1 MPCIVKLDMTL
12 SHGTTN
18 RVHFTLGDAFR
29 LGYDHIKR
37 TLEKTLINIA
47 SIALGIAFLSTLLLT
62 DTFYRVFSASGGSQL
77 SVESYQYWLML
88 VALIVTVVGVTNAML
103 ISVYERYKEIGT
115 IKCLGALDVHIL
127 QMFVV
132 EALIQGSLGGL
143 LGFFLGVIGAI
154 ISTGFTT
161 GFNVIFLVPVTELII
176 YLIGSITLSTVLAV
190 IATIYPA
197 TKAARLNPVEALRY
211 EL

>member
-1 MPCIVKLDMTL
+1 
-12 SHGTTN
+12 
-18 RVHFTLGDAFR
+18 

-77 SVESYQYWLML
+77 SVEAYQYWLML

-103 ISVYERYKEIGT
+103 ISVYERYREIGT
-115 IKCLGALDVHIL
+115 IKCLGALDIHIL

-132 EALIQGSLGGL
+132 EAIIQGSLGGL

-161 GFNVIFLVPVTELII
+161 GFNVIFLVPVTDLII
-176 YLIGSITLSTVLAV
+176 YLLGSITLSTVLAV
-190 IATIYPA
+190 TATIYPA

>member
-1 MPCIVKLDMTL
+1 MV

-77 SVESYQYWLML
+77 SVEAYQYWLML

-103 ISVYERYKEIGT
+103 ISVYERYREIGT
-115 IKCLGALDVHIL
+115 IKCLGALDIHIL

-132 EALIQGSLGGL
+132 EAIIQGSLGGL
-143 LGFFLGVIGAI
+143 LGFFLGVLGAI

-161 GFNVIFLVPVTELII
+161 GFNVIFLVPVTDLII
-176 YLIGSITLSTVLAV
+176 YLLGSITLSTVLAV
-190 IATIYPA
+190 TATIYPA

>member
-1 MPCIVKLDMTL
+1 MV
-12 SHGTTN
+12 SHVTTN

-77 SVESYQYWLML
+77 SVEAYQYWLML

-103 ISVYERYKEIGT
+103 ISVYERYREIGT
-115 IKCLGALDVHIL
+115 IKCLGALDIHIL

-132 EALIQGSLGGL
+132 EAIIQGSLGGL
-143 LGFFLGVIGAI
+143 LGFFLGVLGAI

-161 GFNVIFLVPVTELII
+161 GFNVIFLVPVTDLII
-176 YLIGSITLSTVLAV
+176 YLLGSITLSTVLAV
-190 IATIYPA
+190 TATIYPA

>member
-1 MPCIVKLDMTL
+1 MV

-18 RVHFTLGDAFR
+18 RVHFTLRDAFR

-62 DTFYRVFSASGGSQL
+62 DTFYKVFSASGGSQL
-77 SVESYQYWLML
+77 SVEAYQYWLML

-103 ISVYERYKEIGT
+103 ISVYERYREIGT
-115 IKCLGALDVHIL
+115 IKCLGALDIHIL

-132 EALIQGSLGGL
+132 EAIIQGSLGGI

-161 GFNVIFLVPVTELII
+161 GFNVIFLVPVTDLII
-176 YLIGSITLSTVLAV
+176 YLLGSITLSTVLAV
-190 IATIYPA
+190 AATIYPA

>member
-1 MPCIVKLDMTL
+1 MV

-77 SVESYQYWLML
+77 SVEAYQYWLML

-103 ISVYERYKEIGT
+103 ISVYERYREIGT
-115 IKCLGALDVHIL
+115 IKCLGALDIHIL

-132 EALIQGSLGGL
+132 EAFIQGSLGGI

-161 GFNVIFLVPVTELII
+161 GFNVIFLVPVTDLII
-176 YLIGSITLSTVLAV
+176 YLLGSITLSTVLAV
-190 IATIYPA
+190 TATIYPA

>member
-1 MPCIVKLDMTL
+1 MV
-12 SHGTTN
+12 SRGTTN

-29 LGYDHIKR
+29 FGYDHIKK
-37 TLEKTLINIA
+37 TQEKTLINIA

-77 SVESYQYWLML
+77 SVEVYQYWLML

-103 ISVYERYKEIGT
+103 ISVYERYREIGT
-115 IKCLGALDVHIL
+115 IKCLGALDIHIL

-132 EALIQGSLGGL
+132 EAIIQGILGGI

-161 GFNVIFLVPVTELII
+161 GFNVIFLVPVTDLVI
-176 YLIGSITLSTVLAV
+176 YLMGSITLSTVLAV
-190 IATIYPA
+190 TATIYPA
-197 TKAARLNPVEALRY
+197 TKAARLDPVEALRY

>member
-1 MPCIVKLDMTL
+1 MWDKMG
-12 SHGTTN
+12 SHGTTD

-29 LGYDHIKR
+29 LGYDHIKK

-62 DTFYRVFSASGGSQL
+62 DTLYRVFSASGGSQL
-77 SVESYQYWLML
+77 SVEAYQYWLML

-103 ISVYERYKEIGT
+103 ISVYERYREIGT
-115 IKCLGALDVHIL
+115 LKCLGALDVHIL

-132 EALIQGSLGGL
+132 EALIQGSLGGI

-161 GFNVIFLVPVTELII
+161 GFNVIFLVPVTDLII
-176 YLIGSITLSTVLAV
+176 YLIGSIMLSTVLAV
-190 IATIYPA
+190 MATIYPA

>member
-1 MPCIVKLDMTL
+1 MV

-18 RVHFTLGDAFR
+18 RVQFTLGDAFR
-29 LGYDHIKR
+29 FGYDHIKR

-77 SVESYQYWLML
+77 SVEAYQYWLML

-103 ISVYERYKEIGT
+103 ISVYERYREIGT
-115 IKCLGALDVHIL
+115 IKCLGALDIHIL

-132 EALIQGSLGGL
+132 EAIIQGSLGGI

-161 GFNVIFLVPVTELII
+161 GFNVIFLVPVTDLVI
-176 YLIGSITLSTVLAV
+176 YLMGSITLSTVLAV
-190 IATIYPA
+190 TATIYPA
-197 TKAARLNPVEALRY
+197 TKAARLDPVEALRY

>member
-1 MPCIVKLDMTL
+1 MG
-12 SHGTTN
+12 SHGTTD

-29 LGYDHIKR
+29 LGYDHIKK

-62 DTFYRVFSASGGSQL
+62 DTLYRVFSASGGSQL
-77 SVESYQYWLML
+77 SVEAYQYWL
-88 VALIVTVVGVTNAML
+88 ML
-103 ISVYERYKEIGT
+103 ISVYERYREIGT
-115 IKCLGALDVHIL
+115 LKCLGALDVHIL

-132 EALIQGSLGGL
+132 EALIQGSLGGI

-161 GFNVIFLVPVTELII
+161 GFNVIFLVPVTDLII
-176 YLIGSITLSTVLAV
+176 YLIGSIMLSTVLAV
-190 IATIYPA
+190 MATIYPA

>member
-1 MPCIVKLDMTL
+1 MV

-62 DTFYRVFSASGGSQL
+62 DTFYRAFSASGGSQL
-77 SVESYQYWLML
+77 SVEAYQYWLML

-103 ISVYERYKEIGT
+103 ISVYERYREIGT
-115 IKCLGALDVHIL
+115 IKCLGALDIHIL

-132 EALIQGSLGGL
+132 EAFIQGSLGGI

-161 GFNVIFLVPVTELII
+161 GFNVIFLVPVTDLII
-176 YLIGSITLSTVLAV
+176 YLMGSITLSTVLAV
-190 IATIYPA
+190 TATIYPA

>member
-1 MPCIVKLDMTL
+1 MV

-77 SVESYQYWLML
+77 SVEAYQYWLML

-103 ISVYERYKEIGT
+103 ISVYERYREIGT
-115 IKCLGALDVHIL
+115 IKCLGALDIHIL

-132 EALIQGSLGGL
+132 EAIIQGSLGGI

-161 GFNVIFLVPVTELII
+161 GFNVIFLVPVTDLII
-176 YLIGSITLSTVLAV
+176 YLLGSITLSTVLAV
-190 IATIYPA
+190 TATIYPA

>member
-1 MPCIVKLDMTL
+1 
-12 SHGTTN
+12 
-18 RVHFTLGDAFR
+18 

-77 SVESYQYWLML
+77 SVEVYQYWLML

-103 ISVYERYKEIGT
+103 ISVYERYREIGT
-115 IKCLGALDVHIL
+115 IKCLGALEIHVL

-132 EALIQGSLGGL
+132 EAIIQGSLGGV
-143 LGFFLGVIGAI
+143 LGFFLGVVGAI

-161 GFNVIFLVPVTELII
+161 GFNVIFLVPVTDLII
-176 YLIGSITLSTVLAV
+176 YLMGSITLSTVLAV
-190 IATIYPA
+190 TATIYPA
-197 TKAARLNPVEALRY
+197 MKAARLNPVEALRY

>member
-1 MPCIVKLDMTL
+1 MV
-12 SHGTTN
+12 SHGTKN
-18 RVHFTLGDAFR
+18 RVHFTLGNAFR

-77 SVESYQYWLML
+77 SVEAYQYWLML

-103 ISVYERYKEIGT
+103 ISVYERYREIGT
-115 IKCLGALDVHIL
+115 IKCLGALDIHIL

-132 EALIQGSLGGL
+132 EAIIQGSLGGL

-161 GFNVIFLVPVTELII
+161 GFNVIFLVPVTDLII
-176 YLIGSITLSTVLAV
+176 YLLGSITLSTVLAV
-190 IATIYPA
+190 TATIYPA

>member
-1 MPCIVKLDMTL
+1 MTV

-37 TLEKTLINIA
+37 TLEKTLINIS

-132 EALIQGSLGGL
+132 EAIIQGSLGGL

-190 IATIYPA
+190 IATLYPA

>member
-1 MPCIVKLDMTL
+1 MV

-18 RVHFTLGDAFR
+18 RVQFTLGDAFR
-29 LGYDHIKR
+29 FGYDHIKR

-77 SVESYQYWLML
+77 SVEAYQYWLML

-103 ISVYERYKEIGT
+103 ISVYERYREIGT
-115 IKCLGALDVHIL
+115 IKCLGALDIHIL

-132 EALIQGSLGGL
+132 EAIIQGSLGGI

-161 GFNVIFLVPVTELII
+161 GFNVIFLVPVTDLVI
-176 YLIGSITLSTVLAV
+176 YLMGSITLSTVLAV
-190 IATIYPA
+190 TATIYPA

>member
-1 MPCIVKLDMTL
+1 MV

-18 RVHFTLGDAFR
+18 RVQFTLGDAFR
-29 LGYDHIKR
+29 FGYDHIKR

-77 SVESYQYWLML
+77 SVEAYQYWLML

-103 ISVYERYKEIGT
+103 ISVYERYREIGT
-115 IKCLGALDVHIL
+115 IKCLGALDIHIL

-132 EALIQGSLGGL
+132 EAIIQGSLGGI

-161 GFNVIFLVPVTELII
+161 GFNVIFLVPVTDLVI
-176 YLIGSITLSTVLAV
+176 YLMGSITLSTVLAV
-190 IATIYPA
+190 TATIYPA
-197 TKAARLNPVEALRY
+197 TKASRLDPVEALRY